1 MWLRFIAPMGGSANT
16 DITSH
21 EEPVPWQAFA
31 FFETTLFSAPY
42 MYDQRKIWIQSE
54 YKHIRQDVTQA

>member
-1 MWLRFIAPMGGSANT
+1 MGGSANT